1 MRLSASIYV
10 DNQAEIGY
18 PVAWLVQRFPASV
31 KRIYIFA
38 SDDSNLSS
46 VLQGISDPRVVS
58 EPIGV
63 HIREP
68 VDIAKAQNEC
78 LRRVDRQTFDA
89 HLLVQADIWVLPAT
103 YAHIETLLP
112 CPNGAP
118 QIFSVQHVRL
128 HTSTYSSVYGVTVL
142 FPDTPA
148 DQATWDEQT
157 SDGAYPK
164 GYTTYTVHDSS
175 LALDIGWHCA
185 EAIARHLR
193 VHARTWKSN
202 EQADLVQLYDTNRRE
217 FMLRYF
223 DFVRRSMIANPQPM
237 PLDGPYGE
245 VVETMELRIEYDTAC
260 TLLQESA

>member
-1 MRLSASIYV
+1 MQLSVSIYV

-18 PVAWLVQRFPASV
+18 PVAWLVERFPASV

-38 SDDSNLSS
+38 SDDSNLSA
-46 VLQGISDPRVVS
+46 VLHGVSDPRVVS

-78 LRRVDRQTFDA
+78 LRRVDRENFDA
-89 HLLVQADIWVLPAT
+89 HLLVQADIWLLPAT

-112 CPNGAP
+112 CPKGAP

-128 HTSTYSSVYGVTVL
+128 HASTYSAPYGATVL
-142 FPDTPA
+142 FPDTPIE
-148 DQATWDEQT
+148 QSTWDEHT

-164 GYTTYTVHDSS
+164 GYTTHGIPNDSS

-185 EAIARHLR
+185 EAIVRHLR
-193 VHARTWKSN
+193 VHARTWNSN
-202 EQADLVQLYDTNRRE
+202 EQADLVRLYDTNKHE

-223 DFVRRSMIANPQPM
+223 DFVRGNMIPNPKPM

-245 VVETMELRIEYDTAC
+245 VIETMGLRAEYDQARAMLGFT
-260 TLLQESA
+260 